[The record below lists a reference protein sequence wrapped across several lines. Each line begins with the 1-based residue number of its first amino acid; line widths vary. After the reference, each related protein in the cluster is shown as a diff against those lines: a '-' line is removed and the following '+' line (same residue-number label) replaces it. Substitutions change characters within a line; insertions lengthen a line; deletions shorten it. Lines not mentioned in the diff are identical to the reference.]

1 MNATPEQDPAAK
13 HTGPLQVP
21 GLLAQLSFY
30 SPSSLNS
37 LTDSLE
43 NVFSIFATIDLAS
56 RNYNDSPIDSVRA
69 VMKFYGE
76 FSSMVHDQ
84 LLNNEGAKIAELIS
98 KQLPL
103 LRKIQNQPN
112 GVALSELNSN
122 ELFYL
127 RRLLYPATLVT
138 SNKDNKWH
146 LTDLGHNCVANL
158 TAEERVANAFKAG
171 TTRVVVTSAAMEPE
185 ANEL

>member
-1 MNATPEQDPAAK
+1 MNATPEQDLEAK
-13 HTGPLQVP
+13 HTGPLPVP

-69 VMKFYGE
+69 VMKFYAE

-103 LRKIQNQPN
+103 LRKIKNQPN
-112 GVALSELNSN
+112 GVALSELNSTERN
-122 ELFYL
+122 YL

-158 TAEERVANAFKAG
+158 TAEERVANAIKAG
-171 TTRVVVTSAAMEPE
+171 TARVVVTSAAMEPE